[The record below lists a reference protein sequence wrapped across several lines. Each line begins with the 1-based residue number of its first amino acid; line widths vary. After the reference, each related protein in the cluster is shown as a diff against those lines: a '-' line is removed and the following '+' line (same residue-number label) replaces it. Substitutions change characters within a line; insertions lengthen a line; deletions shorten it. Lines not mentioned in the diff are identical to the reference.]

1 MAVTVDREPLAAE
14 DLGLRTVGE
23 VFAHLQKKNRLVVQ
37 VLIDGEEPEAE
48 RLGAVR
54 QTHVKD
60 HAVYIETANPRSL
73 ALEVLD
79 DVQRQLH
86 EAEGMKDE
94 AAELLQKNQSGRALG
109 LLGRTIR
116 TWQNAQESVSKVAEL
131 LRLDLAAVDV
141 KGTPLHAM
149 LSGFSGQLKQIK
161 AALDQRD
168 FVLLSDV
175 LMYETAETTGNWTAA
190 LEAMQEMVR
199 SLR

>member
-23 VFAHLQKKNRLVVQ
+23 VFAHLQRENRLVVQ
-37 VLIDGEEPEAE
+37 VLIDGEEPEAG
-48 RLGAVR
+48 RLTAVR

-60 HAVYIETANPRSL
+60 HAVYIETAHPRSL
-73 ALEVLD
+73 AMEVLD
-79 DVQRQLH
+79 DVLLQLH
-86 EAEGMKDE
+86 ETKGMKDE
-94 AAELLQKNQSGRALG
+94 AAELLQKNQSGKALG

-116 TWQNAQESVSKVAEL
+116 TWQNAQESIGKVAEL
-131 LRLDLAAVDV
+131 LRLDLAAVYV
-141 KGTPLHAM
+141 NGTPLHEM
-149 LSGFSGQLKQIK
+149 LSEFRGQLTQIK

-190 LEAMQEMVR
+190 IEAMRDMVR